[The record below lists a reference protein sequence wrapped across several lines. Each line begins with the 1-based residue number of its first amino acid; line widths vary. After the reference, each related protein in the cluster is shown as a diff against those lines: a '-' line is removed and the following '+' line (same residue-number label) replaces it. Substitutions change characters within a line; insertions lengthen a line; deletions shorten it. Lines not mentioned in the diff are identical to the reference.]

1 MIVCH
6 TAREGDRP
14 STRVTLGVMNLGEEI
29 RFSDG
34 FLAAAQAAIKQ
45 HDVHLITGFLV
56 TPTTKSAR
64 FARPQPRLEG
74 MRRASHGGQRTA
86 RIDLCWG

>member
-1 MIVCH
+1 MHFAGHCLP
-6 TAREGDRP
+6 P
-14 STRVTLGVMNLGEEI
+14 SDRVTLGVMNLGEEI
-29 RFSDG
+29 RFSDR
-34 FLAAAQAAIKQ
+34 FLAAAQAAIKH
-45 HDVHLITGFLV
+45 HDVHLLTGFLV

-64 FARPQPRLEG
+64 FARPQSRLEG